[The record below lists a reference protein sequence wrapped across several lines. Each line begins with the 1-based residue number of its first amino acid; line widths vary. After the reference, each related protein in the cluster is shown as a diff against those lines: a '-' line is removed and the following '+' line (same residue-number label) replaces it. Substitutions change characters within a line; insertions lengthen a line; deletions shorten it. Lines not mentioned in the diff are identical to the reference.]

1 MGAVVR
7 QDPNCPPV
15 YRFAGQFFNATYLT
29 SELKN
34 LLESVV
40 RRLCGEAGDRV
51 LQLRTPF
58 GGGKTHALISL
69 YHITKNRHALSEH
82 SEFAQLPNPGT
93 VSVATF
99 IGDDFSA
106 TQGTQIP
113 DGPQTLTP
121 WGDLAWQLGGKDA
134 YEVVRADDEQRVAPG
149 NDVWRK
155 IIGDRPALIL
165 LDEFLNYVE
174 NALGVEVKDSTLGKQ
189 VLTFIKKLPD
199 VVAELPRT
207 VLVYSLQASV
217 QEAVGNEDCSV
228 PWIS

>member
-7 QDPNCPPV
+7 QDPNCPPI
-15 YRFAGQFFNATYLT
+15 YRYAGQFFDATYLT
-29 SELKN
+29 AELKN

-40 RRLCGEAGDRV
+40 RRLCGEAGDRI

-58 GGGKTHALISL
+58 GGGETHVLISL
-69 YHITKNRHALSEH
+69 YHITKNRHALLEDL
-82 SEFAQLPNPGT
+82 EFAQLPNPGT

-106 TQGTQIP
+106 SQGTQIP
-113 DGPQTLTP
+113 DCPQILTP
-121 WGDLAWQLGGKDA
+121 CGYLAWQLGGKDA
-134 YEVVRADDEQRVAPG
+134 YEVVRADDQQRVAPG

-155 IIGDRPALIL
+155 IIGDRPTLIL

-207 VLVYSLQASV
+207 VLVYCFNKLTQS
-217 QEAVGNEDCSV
+217 
-228 PWIS
+228 